1 MKESQRLPT
10 IKKLIYI
17 ATFQAT
23 NSNIKYYKMK
33 NFKILIAAAT
43 IITFGM
49 MSCSKGDTGPA
60 GPAGPA
66 GPDSVTY
73 SPWITLN
80 TPYNTND
87 SLYEQSLTA
96 ASLTKGIIDSGVI
109 LTYINLNLTAG
120 QYDVIPISSF
130 SNEMVESYSVGTINI
145 LALDDFTGYSYR
157 YVTIPGSVK
166 TGPNSAERKIKGYT
180 IKELK
185 AMPYAQ
191 AQQVLADKN

>member
-1 MKESQRLPT
+1 
-10 IKKLIYI
+10 
-17 ATFQAT
+17 
-23 NSNIKYYKMK
+23 MK
-33 NFKILIAAAT
+33 NFKLLIAAAAIV
-43 IITFGM
+43 IIGM

-73 SPWITLN
+73 SPWIKLN
-80 TPYNTND
+80 TPFNTND
-87 SLYEQSLTA
+87 SLFEQSLTA
-96 ASLTKGIIDSGVI
+96 ASLTQGIIDSGVI
-109 LTYINLNLTAG
+109 LTYINLNQTAG

-145 LALDDFTGYSYR
+145 LALNDFTGYFYR

>member
-1 MKESQRLPT
+1 
-10 IKKLIYI
+10 
-17 ATFQAT
+17 
-23 NSNIKYYKMK
+23 MK
-33 NFKILIAAAT
+33 NFRVLIAAAAV
-43 IITFGM
+43 IIIGM
-49 MSCSKGDTGPA
+49 ISCSKGSTGPA

-96 ASLTKGIIDSGVI
+96 ASLTKAILDSGVI
-109 LTYINLNLTAG
+109 LTYINLNQTAG
-120 QYDVIPISSF
+120 QYDVIPIASF
-130 SNEMVESYSVGTINI
+130 SNEMVESYAVGQINI

-166 TGPNSAERKIKGYT
+166 TGTNAADRKIKGYT

-191 AQQVLADKN
+191 AQQVLANNN

>member
-1 MKESQRLPT
+1 
-10 IKKLIYI
+10 
-17 ATFQAT
+17 
-23 NSNIKYYKMK
+23 MK
-33 NFKILIAAAT
+33 NFRVLIAAAT
-43 IITFGM
+43 VIVIGM
-49 MSCSKGDTGPA
+49 LSCSKGSTGPA

-80 TPYNTND
+80 TPFSTTD
-87 SLYEQSLTA
+87 SFYEQNLTA
-96 ASLTKGIIDSGVI
+96 TSVTKAIIDSGVI
-109 LTYINLNLTAG
+109 LTYINLNQTAG

-130 SNEMVESYSVGTINI
+130 SNEMVESYSVGLINI
-145 LALDDFTGYSYR
+145 IARDDFTGYSYR

-166 TGPNSAERKIKGYT
+166 AATNAADRKIKGYT

-191 AQQVLADKN
+191 VQQVLANNN